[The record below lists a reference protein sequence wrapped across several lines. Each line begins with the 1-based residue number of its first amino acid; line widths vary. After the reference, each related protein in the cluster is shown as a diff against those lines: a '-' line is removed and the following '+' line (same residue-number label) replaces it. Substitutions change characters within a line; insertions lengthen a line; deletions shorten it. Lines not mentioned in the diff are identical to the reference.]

1 MTLVRPARPDELPAL
16 VEHPGDPE
24 RNAAT
29 RAYLAQLL
37 DSACTRPEWCLVA
50 AEDDGRLTGSVVL
63 WTLPGHEV
71 PLAVVLFEAPE
82 HSPETASA
90 LLDAAAAK
98 AGELGAKELEHV
110 VDSPAQ
116 APQFQRNPE
125 RRGELLR
132 DSGFEVAR
140 DGRRFGFRTPAA
152 SGETGATGELS
163 ADDPRLTFRS
173 LAELGPEPF
182 VAVLAE
188 LLADTADARLA
199 ADVRQHG
206 ARRAA
211 ELLFE
216 ETAGLKHE
224 PEWWELGYDADGTVA
239 VISLPAENP
248 GFPVIGFVGVAPAHR
263 GKGYATSVVIRG
275 TRVLV
280 AAGARE
286 IRGDCDAAN
295 VAMAKAFE
303 RAGYVNFADRLEF
316 ARAL

>member
-1 MTLVRPARPDELPAL
+1 MTFVRPARPDELPAL
-16 VEHPGDPE
+16 VEHSGDTE

-29 RAYLAQLL
+29 RAYLTQLL
-37 DSACTRPEWCLVA
+37 DNACTRPEWCLVA
-50 AEDDGRLTGSVVL
+50 EDGDGRLTGSVVL
-63 WTLPGHEV
+63 WTIPGHEV
-71 PLAVVLFEAPE
+71 PLAVVLFEAPAD
-82 HSPETASA
+82 SPETATA

-98 AGELGAKELEHV
+98 ARELGATDLEHV

-116 APQFQRNPE
+116 APQFQRDPE

-132 DSGFEVAR
+132 NAGYEAVR
-140 DGRRFGFRTPAA
+140 DGRRFSLPNPGG
-152 SGETGATGELS
+152 SGDLP

-216 ETAGLKHE
+216 ETAELKHE

-248 GFPVIGFVGVAPAHR
+248 SVPVIGFVGVAPAHR
-263 GKGYATSVVIRG
+263 GKGYATSVVVRG
-275 TRVLV
+275 TRVLA
-280 AAGARE
+280 AAGATE

-316 ARAL
+316 ARTL

>member
-1 MTLVRPARPDELPAL
+1 MTFVRPARPDELPAL
-16 VEHPGDPE
+16 LEHPDDPE
-24 RNAAT
+24 RNAST
-29 RAYLAQLL
+29 RAYLTQLL
-37 DSACTRPEWCLVA
+37 DNGCTRPEWCLVA
-50 AEDDGRLTGSVVL
+50 EDGAGRLTGSVVL
-63 WTLPGHEV
+63 WTIPGHEV
-71 PLAVVLFEAPE
+71 PLALVLFEAPAD
-82 HSPETASA
+82 SPETGAA
-90 LLDAAAAK
+90 LLDAAAVT
-98 AGELGAKELEHV
+98 AGRLGATELEHV

-125 RRGELLR
+125 HRGELLR
-132 DSGFEVAR
+132 LSGYAVVR
-140 DGRRFGFRTPAA
+140 DGRRFSLRP
-152 SGETGATGELS
+152 SVETVEAGGAGGLP

-182 VAVLAE
+182 VATLAE
-188 LLADTADARLA
+188 LLVDTADARLA
-199 ADVRQHG
+199 ADVKLHG

-216 ETAGLKHE
+216 ETAELKHE

-248 GFPVIGFVGVAPAHR
+248 SVPVIGFVGVTPAHR
-263 GKGYATSVVIRG
+263 GKGYAASVVIRG

-280 AAGARE
+280 AAGATE

-303 RAGYVNFADRLEF
+303 RAGYANFADRLEF

>member
-1 MTLVRPARPDELPAL
+1 MTFVRPARPDELPAL
-16 VEHPGDPE
+16 VEHSGDTE

-29 RAYLAQLL
+29 RAYLTQLL
-37 DSACTRPEWCLVA
+37 DNACTRPEWCLVA
-50 AEDDGRLTGSVVL
+50 EDGDGRLTGSVVL
-63 WTLPGHEV
+63 WTIPGHEV
-71 PLAVVLFEAPE
+71 PLAVVLFEAPAD
-82 HSPETASA
+82 SPETGTA

-98 AGELGAKELEHV
+98 ARELGATDLEHV

-116 APQFQRNPE
+116 APQFQRGPE

-132 DSGFEVAR
+132 NAGYEVVR
-140 DGRRFGFRTPAA
+140 DGRRFSLQNP
-152 SGETGATGELS
+152 GEPVDLP

-216 ETAGLKHE
+216 ETAELKHE
-224 PEWWELGYDADGTVA
+224 PEWWELGFDADGTVA

-248 GFPVIGFVGVAPAHR
+248 SVPVIGFVGVAPAHR

-275 TRVLV
+275 TRVLA
-280 AAGARE
+280 AAGATE

-295 VAMAKAFE
+295 VAMARAFE

-316 ARAL
+316 ARTL

>member
-1 MTLVRPARPDELPAL
+1 MTSVRPARPDELPTL

-29 RAYLAQLL
+29 RAYLVQLL
-37 DSACTRPEWCLVA
+37 DSTCTRPEWCLVA
-50 AEDDGRLTGSVVL
+50 EDDDGRLTGSVVL
-63 WTLPGHEV
+63 WTMPGHDV
-71 PLAVVLFEAPE
+71 PLALVLFEAPE
-82 HSPETASA
+82 DAPGTAAA
-90 LLDAAAAK
+90 LLDAAAAT
-98 AGELGAKELEHV
+98 ARELGATELEHV

-125 RRGELLR
+125 HRGEQLR
-132 DSGFEVAR
+132 ASGYGVIR
-140 DGRRFGFRTPAA
+140 DGRRFSLRTP
-152 SGETGATGELS
+152 GTPDELP

-216 ETAGLKHE
+216 ETAELKHE
-224 PEWWELGYDADGTVA
+224 PAWWELGYDADGTVA

-248 GFPVIGFVGVAPAHR
+248 SVPVIGFVGVAPAHR

-275 TRVLV
+275 TRILT
-280 AAGARE
+280 ASGATE
-286 IRGDCDAAN
+286 IRGDCDASN

>member
-1 MTLVRPARPDELPAL
+1 MTVVRPARPDELPAL
-16 VEHPGDPE
+16 VEHPDDPE

-37 DSACTRPEWCLVA
+37 DSGCTRPEWCLVA
-50 AEDDGRLTGSVVL
+50 EDGDGRPTGSVVL
-63 WTLPGHEV
+63 WTLPGQEV
-71 PLAVVLFEAPE
+71 PLALVLFEAPPDA
-82 HSPETASA
+82 PETAAA
-90 LLDAAAAK
+90 LLDAAAAE
-98 AGELGAKELEHV
+98 AGKLGATELEHV

-125 RRGELLR
+125 DRGELLR
-132 DSGFEVAR
+132 ASGFAVVR
-140 DGRRFGFRTPAA
+140 DGRRFVHRSP
-152 SGETGATGELS
+152 GAPDALP

-173 LAELGPEPF
+173 LAELGRGPF
-182 VAVLAE
+182 VEALAE

-199 ADVRQHG
+199 ADVRRHG

-216 ETAGLKHE
+216 ETAELKHE
-224 PEWWELGYDADGTVA
+224 PGWWELGYAADGTVA

-248 GFPVIGFVGVAPAHR
+248 AVPVIGFVGVTPAHR
-263 GKGYATSVVIRG
+263 GRGYATSVVVRG
-275 TRVLV
+275 TRILA
-280 AAGARE
+280 AAGATE

-295 VAMAKAFE
+295 VAMARAFT